1 MSVAGRDMIG
11 RIFRDTT
18 LFGAMSEPQ
27 VLRVQRTMRQIHLEE
42 NEALFN
48 AQEVADRFFV
58 IVKGRVKLFH
68 LSVNGSEKVLRILGP
83 GDSIALA
90 VMFMEQQ
97 NYPVFATALT
107 VAEVLAFDNKT
118 FLNILR
124 ESPETC
130 FRMMAEMSKR
140 LHGQL
145 SEIRNLSMQSAPVRL
160 ARYLLANKSSG
171 LGPDTNM
178 VRLDASKRVVASR
191 LSIQPET
198 FSRILGRLIRLALIE
213 VKGRTIVIPDVL
225 ALQAFIDEE
234 QQGSDRAP

>member
-18 LFGAMSEPQ
+18 LFGAMSETQ

-42 NEALFN
+42 NQALFN

-68 LSVNGSEKVLRILGP
+68 LSVSGSEKVLRILGP

-107 VAEVLAFDNKT
+107 VAEVLTFDNKT

-160 ARYLLANKSSG
+160 ARYLLANKSPG

-198 FSRILGRLIRLALIE
+198 FSRILGRLTRLNLIE

-234 QQGSDRAP
+234 QQGSDRS